1 MVAIQFI
8 ILPLPNHRSVLG
20 IQARVAVCTKAHI
33 HAPRLHHRRGRCVAI
48 HRYGALLRLGNFEHK
63 FYATKRQM
71 NGLKKS
77 LDFFNHDDRK
87 VTLRK
92 MFEVNPYD
100 FFYNVNSKESGEVA
114 SAIR

>member
-1 MVAIQFI
+1 MNFSFNIEDWRNNNYDFS
-8 ILPLPNHRSVLG
+8 ILNEKSG
-20 IQARVAVCTKAHI
+20 D
-33 HAPRLHHRRGRCVAI
+33 
-48 HRYGALLRLGNFEHK
+48 YEHK
-63 FYATKRQM
+63 FYATKRQV

-100 FFYNVNSKESGEVA
+100 FFYKVNSKESGEVA